1 LSEKVEQVNALKDEA
16 KELRSGKFTDKA
28 LWRTKYQ
35 SLERQYNELLAEA
48 KAVEYKSSDPASFLQ
63 IQAHVIED
71 LLISGK
77 RGQRKS
83 NLKEQDTA
91 TK

>member
-1 LSEKVEQVNALKDEA
+1 
-16 KELRSGKFTDKA
+16 
-28 LWRTKYQ
+28 
-35 SLERQYNELLAEA
+35 
-48 KAVEYKSSDPASFLQ
+48 VEYKSSDPASFLQ
-63 IQAHVIED
+63 IQAHAIED

-91 TK
+91 TKELLNLLEINEMDRAGEAWRDREYGKLVGISDA